1 MSAADGTDP
10 AEPEDFR
17 PTHVAPIEGLA
28 TWMRPDFSEPSVR
41 LDPLLPLLAVD
52 VRGDWTRVVCSN
64 GWTAWVDGRL
74 LVSLPHSPPGATQAL
89 ARSADPRPL
98 LRRLEQALAHYREQV
113 EDVTEGTIDLETFR
127 RLTRGLR
134 LGLVLDGD
142 AAWLLDEEQSRWV
155 YYDGLQLHTYATVEP
170 PDTGAHPVTGAQGPP
185 TWVPG
190 DA

>member
-1 MSAADGTDP
+1 VSAAPGTDP
-10 AEPEDFR
+10 ADPADFR
-17 PTHVAPIEGLA
+17 PTHVAPIDGLA
-28 TWMRPDFSEPSVR
+28 TWMRPDFSEPGVR
-41 LDPLLPLLAVD
+41 LDPLLPLLAAD

-142 AAWLLDEEQSRWV
+142 AAWLLDADQSRWV

-170 PDTGAHPVTGAQGPP
+170 PDTGAHPSAGTGGPP